1 MKTSIWGDL
10 LERWFAIIGH
20 RAPSS
25 GVLNLNDLAGSGGRM
40 DVLVRA
46 VNSALFV
53 SHGIRQDSHVLLHLM
68 GGAGPNRRIWFDG
81 SSIGGVRPDERSIA
95 GQIKGVLK
103 NEVPPRGHFREFSSG
118 ILHSGGGVEQ
128 TVEEWKSR
136 GVFPVVLDAGGGDF
150 SEVPTTMDLGFIIS
164 DDKPLGQE
172 DAKSLHGSVSLSLGD
187 RWLQGHSCIAI
198 LHYLLDGS

>member
-1 MKTSIWGDL
+1 MTTSIWGDL

-103 NEVPPRGHFREFSSG
+103 EEVPPRGHFREFSSG

-164 DDKPLGQE
+164 DDKPLDQE
-172 DAKSLHGSVSLSLGD
+172 DTKSLQGSVSLSLGD